1 MDIEKVV
8 PVVST
13 VVINGESLTIKPF
26 KFAQLPKVFKLVQPI
41 VDTLNGLQGLSK
53 PALITTLIAEHGE
66 RVIELIM
73 LVTGKDKAWAED
85 LDTDDGIRVLGAV
98 LEVNYDFFIRAVM
111 PAITGRISQIAQTGQ
126 TSS

>member
-13 VVINGESLTIKPF
+13 VTINGELLTIKPF

-41 VDTLNGLQGLSK
+41 VDTLNSMPGATKAQ
-53 PALITTLIAEHGE
+53 LITTMVAEHGE
-66 RVIELIM
+66 RVLDLIVI
-73 LVTGKDKAWAED
+73 VTGKDRAWAEE
-85 LDTDDGIRVLGAV
+85 LDTDDGIRLLGAV

-111 PAITGRISQIAQTGQ
+111 PAITGRISQIARTGQ